1 MKLLETYPS
10 TIEEVEEFAI
20 LRDLCDHPNLPKFF
34 GVFVKQLDDSMS
46 QLWMA
51 MEVFVCCK
59 TDGVFCHHIG
69 IHKVVVYC
77 DELYSIFICL
87 QLCSGGSVSNF
98 VKLSLDRGYRIDEL
112 IIAYITKDTLK
123 VSVSLQSVCLIVI
136 L

>member
-59 TDGVFCHHIG
+59 TNGVF
-69 IHKVVVYC
+69 
-77 DELYSIFICL
+77 
-87 QLCSGGSVSNF
+87 F
-98 VKLSLDRGYRIDEL
+98 V
-112 IIAYITKDTLK
+112 IILAYTKHL
-123 VSVSLQSVCLIVI
+123 LM
-136 L
+136 